1 MDQTLIDEV
10 RRRRQNTPTDKL
22 VKLYKKRSSGYSVE
36 FFEAVRQILMER
48 GVSDPSLDLSPL
60 QARPKAED
68 ASQSS
73 QTISR
78 HSGFAIIGCLTG
90 GLVGYLVGT
99 SPLLSFG
106 DVLTRGVFLEG
117 INALAR
123 PAAEVASNYM
133 LAGAVAGIVA
143 GLGLASLMS
152 NQGTRQPV
160 LEAETICP
168 QCGTQVPTGMQF
180 CGKCGKALA
189 AIVCRQCGKAVPPD
203 QQFCGGCGT
212 RVESA

>member
-1 MDQTLIDEV
+1 LTCRHYRPPGSRRRESIVPNDQQTLWI
-10 RRRRQNTPTDKL
+10 
-22 VKLYKKRSSGYSVE
+22 
-36 FFEAVRQILMER
+36 
-48 GVSDPSLDLSPL
+48 
-60 QARPKAED
+60 
-68 ASQSS
+68 
-73 QTISR
+73 
-78 HSGFAIIGCLTG
+78 AIIGCLAG

-99 SPLLSFG
+99 PPGLSFG

-160 LEAETICP
+160 LEAEKICHNV
-168 QCGTQVPTGMQF
+168 GRRFPTG
-180 CGKCGKALA
+180 CSSA
-189 AIVCRQCGKAVPPD
+189 ASAARLSSVNRLRQCGKAVPPD
-203 QQFCGGCGT
+203 QQFCGSCGT
-212 RVESA
+212 GVESRKYGPARQASQTPQPYRRRAPTTLRVKNVDPRKAPEKSSPLKVRILATP

>member
-1 MDQTLIDEV
+1 MGDRSFGAAAV
-10 RRRRQNTPTDKL
+10 CRRRAFRL
-22 VKLYKKRSSGYSVE
+22 RSSLYGLPTLTSSPRR
-36 FFEAVRQILMER
+36 A
-48 GVSDPSLDLSPL
+48 SLDLSPL
-60 QARPKAED
+60 QARPEAED

-78 HSGFAIIGCLTG
+78 HSGFAIIGCLAG

-99 SPLLSFG
+99 PPGLSFG

-160 LEAETICP
+160 LEAEKICP
-168 QCGTQVPTGMQF
+168 QCGTPVPNGMQF

-203 QQFCGGCGT
+203 QQFCGSCGT
-212 RVESA
+212 GVESS